1 MNNFRTNARCRNA
14 RYIPAI
20 ERRTEVK
27 SVFLNDAVDGAHNGA
42 PIRLALRVSG
52 VGVLAANR
60 SARLAYERAGFRPYE
75 MIYEKTLASSLSDLT
90 HYRDI
95 G

>member
-52 VGVLAANR
+52 SECWRQTGLRGWPMNVQV
-60 SARLAYERAGFRPYE
+60 
-75 MIYEKTLASSLSDLT
+75 SDRT
-90 HYRDI
+90 K
-95 G
+95 